1 MVENDNNQKREF
13 TGVWIPKEILLHKEL
28 SDFQKILYADIAC
41 FETCFMLNVTFAER
55 YGKSLDTI
63 SRNISKLVELG
74 YIIVN
79 GFDGRKRYMTAL
91 HIHAMQHPQKPQGSI
106 RKNNV
111 SIGKNNEADSVKTPT
126 IDNTLDNKL
135 DNTIDN
141 NIDIAI
147 LENRD
152 MLTTNESTSIV
163 KPPKPRDLIW
173 DAICEACRMDQSKM
187 TKGDRSLTGKR
198 VKELKELNATP
209 EEIKEKA
216 SYYMDVIGGVLTPS
230 SLTIHWSRLS
240 KANYEESLARKS
252 GLHDRQIK
260 QHLQDIEG
268 ENIRRREEISQ
279 AYMRGLC
286 DLDGNPIRQEP
297 LLLEPF
303 DDIET
308 Y

>member
-1 MVENDNNQKREF
+1 MEQKREF
-13 TGVWIPKEILLHKEL
+13 TGVWIPKEILLHTEL

-41 FETCFMLNVTFAER
+41 FDTCFMLNATFAER
-55 YGKSLDTI
+55 YGKSLETI

-74 YIIVN
+74 YIIVG

-91 HIHAMQHPQKPQGSI
+91 HIHAMQHPQKRQGSI
-106 RKNNV
+106 HKNDV
-111 SIGKNNEADSVKTPT
+111 SIDKNVKAASTKTST
-126 IDNTLDNKL
+126 IDNTLENKL
-135 DNTIDN
+135 DNTIEN
-141 NIDIAI
+141 NIAI
-147 LENRD
+147 SKNRD
-152 MLTTNESTSIV
+152 MTTNEPTSIV
-163 KPPKPRDLIW
+163 KPSKPRDLIW

-209 EEIKEKA
+209 QEIKEKA

-286 DLDGNPIRQEP
+286 DLDGNPIMEEP

-303 DDIET
+303 DDIEP